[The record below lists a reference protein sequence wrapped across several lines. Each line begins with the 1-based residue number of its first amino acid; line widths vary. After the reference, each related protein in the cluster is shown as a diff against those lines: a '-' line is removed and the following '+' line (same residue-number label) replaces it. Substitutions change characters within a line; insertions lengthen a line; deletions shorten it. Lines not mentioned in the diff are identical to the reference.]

1 MHIFRCPHFQIW
13 NKVNSV
19 MLLVTQLRHQ
29 KIRRRKFFHSRNLN
43 CRSRSV
49 FFYVGVSFWEP
60 IVNFRWSKR
69 YKNNFAASV
78 HIKQVTQ
85 TYHKWPGKQIM
96 YFAKGWTKL
105 IIWGLLAMDFMIQR
119 LKYDTVIQLKRLF
132 TYLWRTFSPQI
143 LLNHLHKTWL
153 DVLSTHNLWE
163 KISCWT

>member
-19 MLLVTQLRHQ
+19 MLLVTQLRRQ

-85 TYHKWPGKQIM
+85 TYHKWPGKQII

-105 IIWGLLAMDFMIQR
+105 IIWGPFSYGF
-119 LKYDTVIQLKRLF
+119 YDSVIKIWYGNSAKKAVHIPMTNVLPSNTSKPF
-132 TYLWRTFSPQI
+132 TQ
-143 LLNHLHKTWL
+143 
-153 DVLSTHNLWE
+153 NLTRCS
-163 KISCWT
+163 IHS